1 MTRWW
6 QIGINELGNTL
17 KTDVQRGLTEQEAKQ
32 RLSEYG
38 PNQLREKKGKH
49 PFMLFL
55 DQFRDFMIWVLIG
68 AALVSGFLREWV
80 DTVAILVIVLL
91 NAVMGFIQT
100 YRAEKSL
107 AALKRM
113 SNPSSKVIR
122 GDRRMMI
129 PSADLV
135 PGDLVEIEA
144 GDNVPGDCRISWYSA
159 NFAVQEA
166 SLTGESEAV
175 EKKAEAI
182 PKEDLALGDR
192 INMAFMG
199 TSVVAG
205 KARAVIISTGMSTEL
220 GRIADMI
227 QTIPQEITP
236 LQKKLDQFGKWLVFL
251 CFGLVSLVFLME
263 WLRGG
268 RLVDIFLT
276 SVSLAVAA
284 IPEGLPAVVTIA
296 LALGVQRMVKR
307 NALIRKLPSVET
319 LGCATVI
326 CSDKTGTLTKNEM
339 TVQFVYA
346 DGKTYRVTGIGYEP
360 EGDIQLDAGTVK
372 DLGAHPAL
380 QQTLLCGVLCN
391 GARLVRGE
399 EQMTVAGD
407 PTEGALL
414 TAAAKAGMHKE
425 ETDAD
430 FPFADEIPFDSD
442 RKRMSVLRH
451 EGTGVTAFVKGA
463 PDALFPVCTRILI
476 GDTVRDMNDS
486 DREAIHA
493 ANDKFGNEA
502 MRVLAFAR
510 REIGTA
516 SGPRTAESVERDL
529 TFLGL
534 AAMIDPP
541 REEAKKAIAACRTA
555 GIRTVMI
562 TGDHRSTAVA
572 IATQLGFFGKDS
584 KALTGE
590 ELDRLD
596 DETFRNQVRSV
607 SVYARVSPEHK
618 LRIVRAWRSHGEV
631 TAMTGD
637 GVNDAPAVKEADI
650 GVAMG
655 ITGTDVT
662 KEVSDMIVTDDN
674 FASIVSAVEEGRGIY
689 DNIKKFI
696 HFLLSCNAGEIFVMF
711 LASLAGMPVPLLPIH
726 ILWMNLV
733 TDGLPALALGVDP
746 PDKNLMHQSPR
757 PSDEPV
763 MTKSRAGRILLQGA
777 MLAACSLAAFVF
789 VLVVEDE
796 GIQRA
801 RTAAFI
807 VLSVS
812 QLFHAFNCRNQ
823 KESLFTIG
831 VFSNP
836 KLVLAVLV
844 SFGLQ
849 IAVVTVPFL
858 QGVFKTASLTLI
870 DWGVIVL
877 LSTFP
882 LWFMEAVKWV
892 QRRRQG
898 NIRAKAA

>member
-1 MTRWW
+1 
-6 QIGINELGNTL
+6 
-17 KTDVQRGLTEQEAKQ
+17 
-32 RLSEYG
+32 
-38 PNQLREKKGKH
+38 
-49 PFMLFL
+49 
-55 DQFRDFMIWVLIG
+55 
-68 AALVSGFLREWV
+68 
-80 DTVAILVIVLL
+80 
-91 NAVMGFIQT
+91 
-100 YRAEKSL
+100 
-107 AALKRM
+107 
-113 SNPSSKVIR
+113 
-122 GDRRMMI
+122 
-129 PSADLV
+129 
-135 PGDLVEIEA
+135 
-144 GDNVPGDCRISWYSA
+144 
-159 NFAVQEA
+159 
-166 SLTGESEAV
+166 
-175 EKKAEAI
+175 
-182 PKEDLALGDR
+182 
-192 INMAFMG
+192 
-199 TSVVAG
+199 
-205 KARAVIISTGMSTEL
+205 
-220 GRIADMI
+220 
-227 QTIPQEITP
+227 
-236 LQKKLDQFGKWLVFL
+236 
-251 CFGLVSLVFLME
+251 
-263 WLRGG
+263 
-268 RLVDIFLT
+268 
-276 SVSLAVAA
+276 
-284 IPEGLPAVVTIA
+284 
-296 LALGVQRMVKR
+296 
-307 NALIRKLPSVET
+307 
-319 LGCATVI
+319 
-326 CSDKTGTLTKNEM
+326 
-339 TVQFVYA
+339 
-346 DGKTYRVTGIGYEP
+346 
-360 EGDIQLDAGTVK
+360 
-372 DLGAHPAL
+372 DLGMHPAL

-391 GARLVRGE
+391 AARLVRGE
-399 EQMTVAGD
+399 GQTTVAGD

-442 RKRMSVLRH
+442 RKRMTVLRH

-476 GDTVRDMNDS
+476 GDTVRDMNDA
-486 DREAIHA
+486 DREAIRI
-493 ANDKFGNEA
+493 ANDKFGYEA

-510 REIGTA
+510 REIGNA
-516 SGPRTAESVERDL
+516 SGPHTAESVERDL

-541 REEAKKAIAACRTA
+541 RDEAKKAIAACRTA

-572 IATQLGFFGKDS
+572 IATRLGFYSEDS
-584 KALTGE
+584 RALTGE

-696 HFLLSCNAGEIFVMF
+696 HFLLSCNAGEILVMF
-711 LASLAGMPVPLLPIH
+711 LASLAGMPVPLLPIQ

-746 PDKNLMHQSPR
+746 PDKNLMHQPPR

-763 MTKSRAGRILLQGA
+763 MTKSRAVRILLQGA
-777 MLAACSLAAFVF
+777 MLAACSLAAFI
-789 VLVVEDE
+789 LILYVENQ
-796 GIQRA
+796 GIQKA
-801 RTAAFI
+801 RTAAFM

-823 KESLFTIG
+823 RESLFTIG

-836 KLVLAVLV
+836 KLVLAFLV
-844 SFGLQ
+844 SFCLQ
-849 IAVVTVPFL
+849 IAVVAVPFL

-870 DWGVIVL
+870 DWGTIVL

-892 QRRRQG
+892 QRKREG
-898 NIRAKAA
+898 STRAKAA